1 MFLLTV
7 ATIWTIA
14 AITPGPN
21 FLVVARCSVTGNR
34 IVALASVLGTV
45 CGTLLWGLAG
55 WLGISVLFAAAPALF
70 VGLKVVGGAY
80 ILWLGWQLMRNA
92 WRAVPPAETESIP
105 AHFTAGRAFRLGILA
120 NLANP
125 KSAIFV
131 ASIFAAALPADY
143 HWSQGIASV
152 ALMVMISTA
161 WYLALAFC
169 LSGRTMGSAYL
180 SARRQVDA
188 LAGAFFAVFGLRMLL
203 QSR

>member
-14 AITPGPN
+14 AVTPGPN
-21 FLVVARCSVTGNR
+21 FLVVARSSMHGDR
-34 IVALASVLGTV
+34 IVALASVFGTV
-45 CGTLLWGLAG
+45 CGTLLWGIAG
-55 WLGISVLFAAAPALF
+55 WLGISVLFSAAPALF
-70 VGLKVVGGAY
+70 SGLKALGGAY
-80 ILWLGWQLMRNA
+80 ILWLGWSLMWRA
-92 WRAVPPAETESIP
+92 WRAEPPADTEQPP
-105 AHFTAGRAFRLGILA
+105 ARLAPGRAFRLGLLT

-152 ALMVMISTA
+152 ALMVAISTA
-161 WYLALAFC
+161 WYLALALC
-169 LSGRTMGSAYL
+169 LSGRAMGAAYL
-180 SARRQVDA
+180 AARRQVDA
-188 LAGAFFAVFGLRMLL
+188 LAGAVFAAFGLRMLL